1 MQITAP
7 AQVHQTE
14 VFATK
19 HGAVYQDDA
28 SRRWQVDFAG
38 KSASFDY
45 RNLLKL
51 RKGIYNIDVED
62 RLLNDAQSPDVE
74 IIFICASEH
83 CYVLRLVQ
91 VIALKE
97 LLEGAFV
104 MLELNQII
112 HNRLYR
118 AYA

>member
-1 MQITAP
+1 MTVTATLP
-7 AQVHQTE
+7 QVSE

-19 HGAVYQDDA
+19 HGCVQQDDA
-28 SRRWQVDFAG
+28 QRRWLVEFAG
-38 KSASFDY
+38 RTASFDH
-45 RNLLKL
+45 RNLMKL
-51 RKGIYNIDVED
+51 RKAVYAIDIEQ
-62 RLLNDAQSPDVE
+62 RLLEGAHGPDVE

-83 CYVLRLVQ
+83 CYVLSLLQ
-91 VIALKE
+91 VIAIKD